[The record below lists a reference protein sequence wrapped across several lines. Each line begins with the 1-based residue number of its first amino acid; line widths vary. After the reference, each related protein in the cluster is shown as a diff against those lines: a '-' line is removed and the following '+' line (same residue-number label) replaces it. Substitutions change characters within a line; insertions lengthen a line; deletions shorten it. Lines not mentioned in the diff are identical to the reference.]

1 MQRGYW
7 MSYDAAVWVGDR
19 PKNDAE
25 ALKTYEDLWARYEN
39 TTEPPHPTILAYIQD
54 LTKRYPDLTELDD
67 EHIDDSVWADGPLT
81 GNVMGPFF
89 YFAMTYPG
97 ARKAYP
103 FVAETAA
110 RHGLVCFDP
119 QTVKLV

>member
-1 MQRGYW
+1 MWR
-7 MSYDAAVWVGDR
+7 
-19 PKNDAE
+19 
-25 ALKTYEDLWARYEN
+25 RYEN
-39 TTEPPHPTILAYIQD
+39 TAEPPHPAILAYIEE
-54 LTKRYPDLTELDD
+54 LEKRYPDLDTLDD
-67 EHIDDSVWADGPLT
+67 AHVDESPWAEGHMI

-97 ARKAYP
+97 AGEAYS

-119 QTVKLV
+119 QTTKRV